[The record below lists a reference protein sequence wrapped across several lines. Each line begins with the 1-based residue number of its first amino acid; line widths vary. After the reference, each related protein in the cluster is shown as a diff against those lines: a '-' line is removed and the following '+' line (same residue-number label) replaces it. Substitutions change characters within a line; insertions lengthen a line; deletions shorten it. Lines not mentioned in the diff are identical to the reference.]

1 VSTRIPLLDT
11 EAAIEAASEVGVPKM
26 LAKLSIF
33 RSVLHQKKY
42 SKALSDLL
50 MCLLS
55 GENLPHRLRE
65 LIIMRIGWTTGSVYE
80 WAEHWRIAQFIFEVP
95 QDDLLAVR
103 DWEGYPGFDER
114 DRAVLK
120 AVDDTVRLGTISQQ
134 VWGELAA
141 LFDEV
146 TLVELVGAIGTWSMV
161 SFILRTLEVPLDDGD
176 SPWPPDG
183 VGPQ

>member
-1 VSTRIPLLDT
+1 
-11 EAAIEAASEVGVPKM
+11 M
-26 LAKLSIF
+26 
-33 RSVLHQKKY
+33 
-42 SKALSDLL
+42 
-50 MCLLS
+50 
-55 GENLPHRLRE
+55 
-65 LIIMRIGWTTGSVYE
+65 
-80 WAEHWRIAQFIFEVP
+80 
-95 QDDLLAVR
+95 
-103 DWEGYPGFDER
+103 
-114 DRAVLK
+114 
-120 AVDDTVRLGTISQQ
+120 DDTVRLGTISQQ